1 MPISSASMSGWWNG
15 ATMTL
20 VPSLRRALVR
30 CAMSAMF
37 TSGFGAQY

>member
-20 VPSLRRALVR
+20 VPSLTRLVR